1 MKSGVGE
8 HIHYQVQINAEGSHV
23 NVWVERLEGEEGEG
37 LSGIDWSVS

>member
-1 MKSGVGE
+1 MKSGVRE
-8 HIHYQVQINAEGSHV
+8 HCHYQVQIDAEESNV

>member
-1 MKSGVGE
+1 M
-8 HIHYQVQINAEGSHV
+8 QINAEGSHV